1 MNYHVKRFF
10 LGGLFTLASLMSA
23 ALGLGSLALL
33 ATHGLDGV
41 KEAAVIPFAPEVF
54 AAVKAAEGPALASVR
69 ARVPHVY
76 GGYDISP
83 WILLCSVLV
92 LWVLV
97 EMQRSK
103 VKHFRWKLDHQKK
116 EEARMRELEA
126 DRLVRAEEKKAA
138 LARMEREAAARAD
151 RQAVEN
157 ARHQAELEKQRLAV
171 EALKVREAGRIAE
184 AARLEQAAL
193 SDAARRSEEA
203 RKAAD
208 EARLMQEEM
217 LRQAEAKRLTE
228 EAVKAHAAPVAPQ
241 VSPALQSGGSTGGKT
256 RDELLELMAQAK
268 KQLELQKKAL
278 SFLAIDVVNSTGMKV
293 GEDPSIATRDFKHY
307 RKLVE
312 KAIADNNGLKAA
324 WTPDGVMICFPTA
337 ETAVSAAKQ
346 VINDLKHFNAHVK
359 AMRHDFKV
367 RCGINTGTVLF
378 DDTVPM
384 EEMADR
390 SIDIAGHMQKYA
402 EADTIF
408 IGKHVIEE
416 MRTASDFQ
424 PVEKQV
430 DGCDVYAWRS
440 N

>member
-10 LGGLFTLASLMSA
+10 LGGLFLLASVMSA
-23 ALGLGSLALL
+23 SLALGGLALL

-41 KEAAVIPFAPEVF
+41 KEAAQVPGAPELF
-54 AAVKAAEGPALASVR
+54 AAVKAAEAPALASVR

-83 WILLCSVLV
+83 WLLLCSVLV

-97 EMQRSK
+97 EMQRSR
-103 VKHFRWKLDHQKK
+103 VKHFRWKLEHSKK

-126 DRLVRAEEKKAA
+126 ERLVRAEEKKAA

-151 RQAVEN
+151 REAVER
-157 ARHQAELEKQRLAV
+157 ARHAAEIEKQRLSV
-171 EALKVREAGRIAE
+171 EALKIREASRIAE
-184 AARLEQAAL
+184 AARLEQIRLAQ
-193 SDAARRSEEA
+193 E
-203 RKAAD
+203 D
-208 EARLMQEEM
+208 E
-217 LRQAEAKRLTE
+217 LRQAQAKRLTE
-228 EAVKAHAAPVAPQ
+228 EAVKAHAAPAAPQ
-241 VSPALQSGGSTGGKT
+241 VSPALQSGGTTGGKT

-337 ETAVSAAKQ
+337 EAAVGAAKQ

-367 RCGINTGTVLF
+367 RCGINTGNVLF

-416 MRTASDFQ
+416 MRTSSDFH

>member
-1 MNYHVKRFF
+1 
-10 LGGLFTLASLMSA
+10 
-23 ALGLGSLALL
+23 
-33 ATHGLDGV
+33 
-41 KEAAVIPFAPEVF
+41 
-54 AAVKAAEGPALASVR
+54 
-69 ARVPHVY
+69 
-76 GGYDISP
+76 GGYDVSP
-83 WILLCSVLV
+83 WVLLCAVLV

-97 EMQRSK
+97 ETQRSR
-103 VKHFRWKLDHQKK
+103 VKHFRWKLEHTKK
-116 EEARMRELEA
+116 EELRMAEIEA
-126 DRLVRAEEKKAA
+126 DRLKRAEEKKAA

-151 RQAVEN
+151 REAIER
-157 ARHQAELEKQRLAV
+157 ARHSAELEKQRLSV
-171 EALKVREAGRIAE
+171 EALKVREAARIAE
-184 AARLEQAAL
+184 AARIEQAAL
-193 SDAARRSEEA
+193 TEQA
-203 RKAAD
+203 
-208 EARLMQEEM
+208 QM
-217 LRQAEAKRLTE
+217 LREAEAKRLTE
-228 EAVKAHAAPVAPQ
+228 EAVKAHDKPAVPT
-241 VSPALQSGGSTGGKT
+241 VSPALQSGGTTGGKT

-337 ETAVSAAKQ
+337 ENAVLAAKQ
-346 VINDLKHFNAHVK
+346 VINDLKHFNANVK
-359 AMRHDFKV
+359 AMRTDFKV

>member
-1 MNYHVKRFF
+1 MRHAFKGF
-10 LGGLFTLASLMSA
+10 LLGSLFVFSSLVSA
-23 ALGLGSLALL
+23 TLGLGALALL
-33 ATHGLDGV
+33 ATHGLDGMKDASLV
-41 KEAAVIPFAPEVF
+41 PGAEAVF
-54 AAVKAAEGPALASVR
+54 TAVKTAEAPALAAIR
-69 ARVPHVY
+69 ARATHVY
-76 GGYDISP
+76 GGYDVSP
-83 WILLCSVLV
+83 WMLLCSVLV

-97 EMQRSK
+97 EMQRSR
-103 VKHFRWKLDHQKK
+103 VKHYRWKLAHQIK
-116 EEARMRELEA
+116 EEVRMAELEA

-138 LARMEREAAARAD
+138 MARMEREAAARAD
-151 RQAVEN
+151 RDAVER
-157 ARHQAELEKQRLAV
+157 ARHSAEIEKQRLAV

-184 AARLEQAAL
+184 AARLEQAAF
-193 SDAARRSEEA
+193 
-203 RKAAD
+203 D
-208 EARLMQEEM
+208 EHAQM
-217 LRQAEAKRLTE
+217 LREAEAKRLTE
-228 EAVKAHAAPVAPQ
+228 EAVKAHAAPQVPQ
-241 VSPALQSGGSTGGKT
+241 VSPALQSGGTTGGKT

-278 SFLAIDVVNSTGMKV
+278 SFLAIDVVNSTGMKI

-307 RKLVE
+307 RKLFE

-346 VINDLKHFNAHVK
+346 VINDLKHFNSHIK

-416 MRTASDFQ
+416 MRTSGDFQ